1 MAAYYNNITDPFY
14 RKNRV
19 HTFIDSLILYFIM
32 FIKSVKNFNKI
43 LGNLWP
49 QLTT

>member
-19 HTFIDSLILYFIM
+19 HNFIDSLILYFIM
-32 FIKSVKNFNKI
+32 FIKSVKIFNKI
-43 LGNLWP
+43 LDNL
-49 QLTT
+49 